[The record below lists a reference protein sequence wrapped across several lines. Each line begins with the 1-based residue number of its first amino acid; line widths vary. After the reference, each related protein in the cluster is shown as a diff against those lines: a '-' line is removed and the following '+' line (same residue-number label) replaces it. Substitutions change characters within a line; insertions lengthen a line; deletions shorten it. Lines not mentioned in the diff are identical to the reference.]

1 MRIVTVFACWFTC
14 FFFLTG
20 SISAADSTPRP
31 NVVLFLID
39 DLGWADLGC
48 YGSKF
53 HRTPHL
59 DAMAREGLRCTQFY
73 SASPVCSPTRAAIMT
88 GRWPARLHL
97 TDWLPGRPDRPDQRL
112 ARPAIRQHLPLE
124 EVTLAEALK
133 SVGYR
138 TGHIGKWHLGGEGFG
153 PREQGF
159 DINIAGDHTGSPLS
173 YFAPFSRQGRSMPG
187 LENAVD
193 GEYLTDRLTTEAEKF
208 IDAHAKEPFFLYI
221 PHYGVHTPIR
231 AKEELVKKYP
241 EGPRPGVQSNPIYA
255 AMLESVDD
263 SVGRVLKKLAE
274 HGLNERT
281 VVLFTSDN
289 GGLATIEGQN
299 TPATNNSP
307 LREGKGYLYEGGIRV
322 PMLVRWPGRIPAG
335 STIDTPQYAV
345 DLRPTLL
352 AACGVATDVAM
363 DGVDVLPVWTG
374 TGKIERDTLYWHYP
388 HYPNQGGKPGS
399 AIRVGDYKLIEFF
412 EYGRRELY
420 DLKADPRETRNL
432 AEAKPEI
439 VEQLA
444 AKLAAKLAAWR
455 TRVDAQLPTPNPKYV
470 PHPAAA
476 DGTITLP
483 GKSAE
488 IRGVQLRFEPL
499 PHKNTLGFWTNV
511 QDSVRWEFQLDK
523 PGKYEVEATVG
534 CGNGSGGSVV
544 AFRFGKQ
551 ELQMTV
557 EATGGFQKF
566 VPRKIGVVEFSQ
578 SGRQELIVQPLSKP
592 GAAVM
597 DLPQVVLRPV
607 K

>member
-1 MRIVTVFACWFTC
+1 MRILAVLCWFTSC
-14 FFFLTG
+14 LLAG
-20 SISAADSTPRP
+20 VNVDAAEPANRP

-48 YGSKF
+48 YGSKY

-59 DAMAREGLRCTQFY
+59 DTMAREGLRCTQFY

-112 ARPAIRQHLPLE
+112 ARPAIRQQLPLE
-124 EVTLAEALK
+124 EVTLAEALR
-133 SVGYR
+133 SVGYK

-159 DINIAGDHTGSPLS
+159 DLNIAGDHTGSPLS
-173 YFAPFSRQGRSMPG
+173 YFAPFNRQGRSMPG
-187 LENAVD
+187 LDDAPA
-193 GEYLTDRLTTEAEKF
+193 GEYLTDRLTTAAEKF
-208 IDAHAKEPFFLYI
+208 IDTHANEPFFLYI
-221 PHYGVHTPIR
+221 PHYGVHTPMR

-241 EGPRPGVQSNPIYA
+241 DGPKPGVQSNPIYA

-263 SVGRVLKKLAE
+263 SVGRVLKKLADR
-274 HGLNERT
+274 GLSDRT
-281 VVLFTSDN
+281 IVLFTSDN
-289 GGLATIEGQN
+289 GGLATLEGPN

-322 PMLVRWPGRIPAG
+322 PMLVRWPGKIPAG
-335 STIDTPQYAV
+335 STNDTPQYAV

-352 AACGVATDVAM
+352 AACGVNADVSM
-363 DGVDVLPVWTG
+363 DGVNVLPAWTG
-374 TGKIERDTLYWHYP
+374 SGKLDRDTLYWHYP

-432 AEAKPEI
+432 AEAKPEL

-444 AKLAAKLAAWR
+444 AKLASWR
-455 TRVDAQLPTPNPKYV
+455 TSVDAQLPTPNPNYV
-470 PHPAAA
+470 PHPPAA

-483 GKSAE
+483 GKNAE

-511 QDSVRWEFQLDK
+511 QDSVRWEFQLAQ

-534 CGNGSGGSVV
+534 CGNGSGGSEV

-551 ELQMTV
+551 ELLMTV
-557 EATGGFQKF
+557 EVTGGFQKF
-566 VPRKIGVVEFSQ
+566 VPRKIGTVEFTTA
-578 SGRQELIVQPLSKP
+578 GRHELIVQPLSKP
-592 GAAVM
+592 GPAVM